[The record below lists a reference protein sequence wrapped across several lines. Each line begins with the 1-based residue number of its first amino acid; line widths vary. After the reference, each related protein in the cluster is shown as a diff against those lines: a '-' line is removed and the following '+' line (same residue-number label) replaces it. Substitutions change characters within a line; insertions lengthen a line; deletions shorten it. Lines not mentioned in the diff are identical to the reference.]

1 MHLTRPRFGTLGGL
15 IAVERRGPREVGAPD
30 GVATVA
36 TGALGYLGASEDDR
50 TRWLASFRELLD
62 GLDAPIQVTTTF
74 RPGSGTSA
82 APSPAGATPQKH
94 DRQFARWLADQPSA
108 QRRSVTVTCS
118 ETALEG
124 LQSSIQ
130 RIGIKAWRGEPWLG
144 PRTGE
149 ERAGAFHTA
158 EAWHRTYA
166 VERLPGTSLEP
177 GWALRLIPPGL
188 QVTLAWHADPLPQV
202 WAIEYLQRQLIQMK
216 AQRLLQDPTA
226 PADARLAGALP
237 TAEDLQRR
245 LAASQE
251 KAFRLAI
258 YLTISCRDLRDLG
271 PASTALEAAARGA
284 LAEVRPCHFRM
295 ADGWTATQPILTDRL
310 ARARVVD
317 TSSLAT
323 LFPWLDADLEHDPG
337 LLIGTSRATGCPVTL
352 DPFDTTKFANANV
365 GVFGHSGAGKTYLMS
380 TLLMGSL
387 AAGHQVFVIDP
398 EHEYKRLAAGLGGVE
413 VDLHL
418 GSGHS
423 LNVLELRPGAAP
435 GVEIESATERERW
448 LGPAVADAV
457 DLIAIVC
464 GGLDE
469 PERAVAEAAVRSAY
483 AEEAEPVLA
492 DVASRLPP
500 DGRAGRILARWVKG
514 SLGAMFSAPTNVD
527 LDSQLVVF
535 GMRELREELVAPV
548 HFLLAEALWS
558 RIKTRGR
565 RRLLVVDELGLLFE
579 DPTIRRFVVAL
590 ARRIRKYDGAL
601 LFATQN
607 PGDLLSSDAGSVV
620 ATNPAIHFFGAQRP
634 GEALKLQRAFQLSD
648 RQRTSM
654 ESARRGEFLLS
665 AGPERLPIS
674 VRASP
679 RQAALLDGGRSPPF
693 VQSASY
699 GRLRGAGRR

>member
-1 MHLTRPRFGTLGGL
+1 MHLPRPRLGSLGGL
-15 IAVERRGPREVGAPD
+15 ITVERRAPRRVAGPVGLALL
-30 GVATVA
+30 A

-50 TRWLASFRELLD
+50 SRWLTTFRELLD
-62 GLDAPIQVTTTF
+62 GLDSPLQVLIHFT
-74 RPGSGTSA
+74 PGT
-82 APSPAGATPQKH
+82 GATPLPGLGEGADAEH
-94 DRQFARWLADQPSA
+94 DRLFAGWLSDQPSA
-108 QRRSVTVTCS
+108 QRRSVTLIS
-118 ETALEG
+118 RSDQSGLLEAAVA
-124 LQSSIQ
+124 
-130 RIGIKAWRGEPWLG
+130 RIGVKTWPLVADSGPW
-144 PRTGE
+144 TGME
-149 ERAGAFHTA
+149 TAGAFHTDRG
-158 EAWHRTYA
+158 WHRTYA
-166 VERLPGTSLEP
+166 VDRLPGTSLEP
-177 GWALRLIPPGL
+177 GWLLRLIPPGL
-188 QVTLAWHADPLPQV
+188 NVALSWHADPLPQV
-202 WAIEYLQRQLIQMK
+202 WAIDYLQRQLVQMK

-237 TAEDLQRR
+237 NAEELQRR

-258 YLTISCRDLRDLG
+258 YLTVTCQDRQDLG
-271 PASTALEAAARGA
+271 PASAALEASARAA
-284 LAEVRPCHFRM
+284 LCEIRPCHFRM
-295 ADGWTATQPILTDRL
+295 ADGWAATQPILSDRL
-310 ARARVVD
+310 SRAKVVD

-323 LFPWLDADLEHDPG
+323 LFPWLDADLEHERG
-337 LLIGTSRATGCPVTL
+337 LLVGTSRSTGCPVCL
-352 DPFDTTKFANANV
+352 DPFDSSRFANANI
-365 GVFGHSGAGKTYLMS
+365 GIFGHSGAGKTYLMS

-398 EHEYKRLAAGLGGVE
+398 EHEYKRLAGGRGGVE

-423 LNVLELRPGAAP
+423 LNVLELRPNSPHAQTA
-435 GVEIESATERERW
+435 EAETASERERW

-457 DLIAIVC
+457 DLIAIIC

-483 AEEAEPVLA
+483 AEESEPVLA
-492 DVASRLPP
+492 DVARRLPQA
-500 DGRAGRILARWVKG
+500 GRTGRILSRWVQG

-527 LDSQLVVF
+527 LDAQLVVF

-558 RIKTRGR
+558 RIKAGGR

-601 LFATQN
+601 VFATQN
-607 PGDLLSSDAGSVV
+607 PGDLLTSDAGAVV

-648 RQRTSM
+648 RQRTSL

-665 AGPERLPIS
+665 AGPERLPVQ

-679 RQAALLDGGRSPPF
+679 RQAAILAGGRSVRPTTG
-693 VQSASY
+693 
-699 GRLRGAGRR
+699 GRSGDP